1 MPYGLLAFQPLQ
13 NDRIAMNLPSIFARF
28 FQRKTETEQRSCS
41 SQRIQDFIT
50 QFPTTSV
57 SSPDSAMAIASV
69 YRCVDIL
76 SGTIASLEVQHLK
89 KTGRIFAF
97 DEDSKLNILFAGQAN
112 ERQNFFTLLQH
123 AMIRLLLSGNAYI
136 LPRLTARGELKDL
149 ILLSDGAV
157 AYDQQSNRYQVTDY
171 VWGISGVFTADEI
184 IHLKNKSLD
193 GGYTGVSTIR
203 YATSSLSL
211 SANAD
216 KQTNDGLLSGN
227 QKSGFLVGGNEL
239 QGLGAL
245 DQDVADKV
253 ADRVNREIAE
263 GRRIIRLSGSMQFIE
278 SSMSNSDA
286 QLLEVRKYSVLDVC
300 RFFGVHPYMVFA
312 DQSTNYKEAENSQIN
327 FLNQTLRPF
336 LRQIEQEFSTKLIP
350 RGKRTTER
358 IRFDLSGLFATDL
371 RTRADYV
378 KSSVEAGVMTPNEGR
393 IFENREPL
401 EGGDQLFISCNVA
414 LVSSRPTI
422 EELHPEGGKDD
433 NGAQSGV
440 K

>member
-1 MPYGLLAFQPLQ
+1 
-13 NDRIAMNLPSIFARF
+13 MNLFSSLFALFR
-28 FQRKTETEQRSCS
+28 RSSTTIS
-41 SQRIQDFIT
+41 SSADNL
-50 QFPTTSV
+50 TTFLDSFTPKKRSADV

-76 SGTIASLEVQHLK
+76 SGTIASLELQHLR
-89 KTGRIFAF
+89 KTGRIFKL
-97 DEDSKLNILFAGQAN
+97 DEDSQLNLLFQGKAN
-112 ERQNFFTLLQH
+112 DRQNFFTLLQN
-123 AMIRLLLSGNAYI
+123 AVIRLLLSGNAYI
-136 LPRLTARGELKDL
+136 FPRFDQRGQLESL

-157 AYDQQSNRYQVTDY
+157 AFDPSRNRYLVNDPIFAITGEY
-171 VWGISGVFTADEI
+171 SAEEI

-203 YATSSLSL
+203 YAALSLSL

-216 KQTNDGLLSGN
+216 RQTNDGILSGN

-239 QGLGAL
+239 QGIGAL
-245 DQDVADKV
+245 SEDVSDRITE
-253 ADRVNREIAE
+253 RVNREINQ
-263 GRRIIRLSGSMQFIE
+263 GQRIIRLSGSMQFIE

-286 QLLEVRKYSVLDVC
+286 ELLEVRKYSVLDVC

-336 LRQIEQEFSTKLIP
+336 LRQIEQEFSDKLLPRTK
-350 RGKRTTER
+350 RGQQR

-378 KSSVEAGVMTPNEGR
+378 KSSVESGVMTPNEGR
-393 IFENREPL
+393 IFEGREPL
-401 EGGDQLFISCNVA
+401 PGGDQLFISCNVA
-414 LVSSRPTI
+414 PLTSVKISGEVTHTANSCS
-422 EELHPEGGKDD
+422 DD
-433 NGAQSGV
+433 SGEV
-440 K
+440 E